1 LDSHCKETY
10 GPTKQQGSETETP
23 SCLPQTQKGS
33 GEEQE
38 KGDSLIAAAQL
49 QLSATNH
56 LP

>member
-23 SCLPQTQKGS
+23 SSLPQTQKGS

-38 KGDSLIAAAQL
+38 EEGDSLIAAAA
-49 QLSATNH
+49 STIGD
-56 LP
+56 

>member
-23 SCLPQTQKGS
+23 SSLPQTQKGS

-38 KGDSLIAAAQL
+38 EEEEGDSLIAAAA
-49 QLSATNH
+49 STIGD
-56 LP
+56 